1 MAENDAD
8 LGWVSL
14 PTEEFERL
22 ARGSRENAEL
32 RLRLAEA
39 EVENDQWQKK
49 LAEVWAEQERL
60 KQRIERLTRALS
72 HS

>member
-1 MAENDAD
+1 VDASGAD

-22 ARGSRENAEL
+22 AKGRVDCEKQNAEL
-32 RLRLAEA
+32 RAE
-39 EVENDQWQKK
+39 N
-49 LAEVWAEQERL
+49 ERL
-60 KQRIERLTRALS
+60 LRRIERLTRALS